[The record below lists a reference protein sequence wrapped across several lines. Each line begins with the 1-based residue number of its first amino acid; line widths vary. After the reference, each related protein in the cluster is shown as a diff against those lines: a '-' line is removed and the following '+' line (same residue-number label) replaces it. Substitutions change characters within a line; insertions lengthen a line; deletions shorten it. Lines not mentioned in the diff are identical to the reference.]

1 MLPEKAQSPTEDKS
15 APVPELKKSES
26 RKNSE
31 DKTARKQFNNS
42 YGARKP
48 SSDIRTKKTSSGED
62 HIVGVILSF
71 RIDKY

>member
-31 DKTARKQFNNS
+31 DKTARKQSSNS

-48 SSDIRTKKTSSGED
+48 SSEIRTKKTSAGED
-62 HIVGVILSF
+62 HIGVIVLSF